1 MVRKRSEARDRA
13 YMLWRESGGR
23 MLLKDIAAKVDVQPS
38 KVRKWKALD
47 EWSMEETLHQ
57 PEEKSSGEIVCR
69 KIGAPIGNKNSVGHK
84 SSTPRRNANA
94 LKTGEY
100 ETIWLD
106 ALSDAERAM
115 YKAIDTNPFAA
126 IDETIRLLSLR
137 ERRMLMYLNDLH
149 EQELCETKDIYELQ
163 AKPMIANVYD
173 EITGEAS
180 EIEVT
185 QEQKAL
191 VGKIEKRQP
200 LIDRILAVEEALTR
214 VQERKIRALET
225 KNRMILKWAKTMRGD
240 APPSQPS

>member
-1 MVRKRSEARDRA
+1 MKRKRSEARDRA
-13 YMLWRESGGR
+13 YMLWQESGGT
-23 MLLKDIAAKVDVQPS
+23 MPLKDIADALHVQPS
-38 KVRKWKALD
+38 KVRKWKSLD
-47 EWSMEETLHQ
+47 EWSMEETLHNE
-57 PEEKSSGEIVCR
+57 EEKSPGEIVCR

-84 SSTPRRNANA
+84 SSVPRRNANA

-100 ETIWLD
+100 KTIYLD
-106 ALSDAERAM
+106 ALTEAERLM
-115 YKAIDTNPFAA
+115 YDAIDTNPFAA
-126 IDETIRLLSLR
+126 IDETIRLLTLR
-137 ERRMLMYLNDLH
+137 ERRMLDYLNELH
-149 EQELCETKDIYELQ
+149 RQELCETKDIYELQ

-200 LIDRILAVEEALTR
+200 LIDRILMVEEALTR

-225 KNRMILKWAKTMRGD
+225 KHRMLLKWQKQAQ
-240 APPSQPS
+240 AEPPSQSP